1 MPGPEGR
8 DRGTGSPA
16 SRARASRRRLCRWVP
31 RVSDGGKR
39 TRTRKRTRRRISSRW
54 GASRRGPRGPH
65 RPRPRERGGHRERTP
80 PAESSDPR
88 IHLLLFFWDRGPVTR
103 SSWTIDLWSWCG
115 ERKRNGPQPPR
126 RSTSRHSL
134 REDPASSSMRPSPYR
149 RALSLP
155 ARRRHPLP
163 PPGLGLRSRTLGL
176 GAIFPV
182 PTSPQVFS
190 RLCMTALDDRSAAM
204 SPALYVVSPPT

>member
-80 PAESSDPR
+80 PPCLLQSPVIQGSTFCFFSGSRSRNQIIINRSIFGVRLGRENVTARNPR
-88 IHLLLFFWDRGPVTR
+88 GGVQVVIHCARTPYHHRCALP
-103 SSWTIDLWSWCG
+103 
-115 ERKRNGPQPPR
+115 
-126 RSTSRHSL
+126 
-134 REDPASSSMRPSPYR
+134 PYR

-190 RLCMTALDDRSAAM
+190 RSA
-204 SPALYVVSPPT
+204 